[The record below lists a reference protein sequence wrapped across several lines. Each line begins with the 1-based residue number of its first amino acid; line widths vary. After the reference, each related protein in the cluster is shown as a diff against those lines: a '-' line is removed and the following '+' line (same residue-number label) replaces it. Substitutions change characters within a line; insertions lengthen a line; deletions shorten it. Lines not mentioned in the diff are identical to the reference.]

1 MKLRLIKA
9 IYQKIWQKLTMNVDK
24 KKRDTFDTFE
34 SWELTLN
41 AFKSGIFPI
50 KATQGEE
57 LNVLTTKPMLQKLPI
72 ALA

>member
-1 MKLRLIKA
+1 MAEINNECR
-9 IYQKIWQKLTMNVDK
+9 QKK